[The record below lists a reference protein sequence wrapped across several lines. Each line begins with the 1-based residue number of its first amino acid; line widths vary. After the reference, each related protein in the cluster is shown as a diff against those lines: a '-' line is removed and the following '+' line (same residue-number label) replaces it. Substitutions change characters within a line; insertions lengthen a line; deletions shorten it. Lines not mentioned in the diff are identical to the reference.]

1 MEKTLKAN
9 LTNTDTWMR
18 LVYMILFAVIF
29 NVAELV
35 AGVVV
40 VVQFLFRLITG
51 EANEPLRD
59 FGRRLAV
66 YFQETVA
73 FLTYHTEHKPY
84 PFAPWPAA
92 APESAPSAAAL
103 PEPEPAPEPEPEPE
117 PGTEPEPEPEP
128 APEPEPPAAAKPAP
142 ARKPRAR
149 ASRKTRAKPKAG
161 KAAEAPPEEN
171 PER

>member
-1 MEKTLKAN
+1 MKTTLKAN
-9 LTNTDTWMR
+9 LTNTDTWIR

-40 VVQFLFRLITG
+40 VVQFLFRLFTG
-51 EANEPLRD
+51 EVNEPLRE
-59 FGRRLAV
+59 FGRRLAI

-73 FLTYHTEHKPY
+73 FLTYHTERKPY

-92 APESAPSAAAL
+92 APESGPPAAL
-103 PEPEPAPEPEPEPE
+103 PEPEPEPE
-117 PGTEPEPEPEP
+117 PEPVPEPEPD
-128 APEPEPPAAAKPAP
+128 PPAAKPAP

-149 ASRKTRAKPKAG
+149 ASRKPRAKPKTG
-161 KAAEAPPEEN
+161 KTAEAPPEEG
-171 PER
+171 PED

>member
-9 LTNTDTWMR
+9 LTNTDTWIR

-40 VVQFLFRLITG
+40 VVQFLFRLFTG
-51 EANEPLRD
+51 EVSEPLQD
-59 FGRRLAV
+59 FGHRLAI
-66 YFQETVA
+66 YFQEIVA
-73 FLTYHTEHKPY
+73 FLTYHTERKPY

-92 APESAPSAAAL
+92 APERAPPAAL
-103 PEPEPAPEPEPEPE
+103 P
-117 PGTEPEPEPEP
+117 EPEPEPEP
-128 APEPEPPAAAKPAP
+128 APESEPDPEPEPPAAEKPAP

-161 KAAEAPPEEN
+161 TAAKAPPEED
-171 PER
+171 PEG